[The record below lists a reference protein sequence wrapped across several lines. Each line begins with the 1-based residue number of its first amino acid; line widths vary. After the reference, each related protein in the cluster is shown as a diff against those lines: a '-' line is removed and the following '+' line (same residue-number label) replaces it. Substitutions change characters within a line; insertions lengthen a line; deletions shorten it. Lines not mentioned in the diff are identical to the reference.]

1 MRVVVR
7 CAAMVRTANS
17 YYRNSSGDRAPLRI
31 GLLLDSCE
39 EISAVFAKI
48 IEDIQA
54 SNFARIDLIVVRKTA
69 AEKPAADKP
78 SSSRTSKLARRLT
91 DATLRKHLLYDLYL
105 RLDARLKPANDPVER
120 VACNGFLSGIETLE
134 VEPLGKKF
142 VHRFPEDVLEKIRSK
157 DLDVLIRFGF
167 NILRGDILKAARYG
181 VWSYHHG
188 DNDFYRG
195 GPAHFWELREGAPL
209 SGVILQVLTDDLDA
223 GLVLCKSVFATE
235 ATLSVSRNRFT
246 PYWGSADLMIRKL
259 NELHRFGWDYLLERV
274 VPSAPYQGKRAIY
287 KTPTNADMLPWLGAT
302 FLKKAISY
310 PFRKETVQHWRIAI
324 RVGGKSLH
332 DFGSDSDFSGFRWI
346 DSPKGHFWADPFAFE
361 HQGKCCAFFEDY
373 SYQEKRGNI
382 ACAEISPQ
390 GELGPSAVCLDH
402 PRHHYSYPHIFQAGS
417 EIFLIPES
425 QLSNSVNLFRCEQF
439 PDKWVREATLM
450 EGKFVDTTVWEHDGL
465 WWFMTT
471 TADPS
476 SRAGSLLL
484 FYSTSLTGEWHF
496 HPANPISTDI
506 RTNRGGGRVF
516 QSHRRLIRPSQ
527 NCAPAYGYSVGF
539 NEITELSRQRYRERA
554 LTTITPEHWRGLL
567 GIHTYNWA
575 GNVELI
581 DGHSTALLKSV
592 LASHT

>member
-209 SGVILQVLTDDLDA
+209 SGVILQVLTDELDA
-223 GLVLCKSVFATE
+223 GLVLCKSLFTTQPTISMSA
-235 ATLSVSRNRFT
+235 NRYA
-246 PYWGSADLMIRKL
+246 PYWGSTDFMIRKL
-259 NELHRFGWDYLLERV
+259 NELHQYGWEHIEKNV
-274 VPSAPYQGKRAIY
+274 VSPAPYQGQRKLYRL
-287 KTPTNADMLPWLGAT
+287 PTNADMAQWLAPV
-302 FLKKAISY
+302 FLKKAIQY
-310 PFRKETVQHWRIAI
+310 
-324 RVGGKSLH
+324 
-332 DFGSDSDFSGFRWI
+332 
-346 DSPKGHFWADPFAFE
+346 
-361 HQGKCCAFFEDY
+361 
-373 SYQEKRGNI
+373 
-382 ACAEISPQ
+382 
-390 GELGPSAVCLDH
+390 
-402 PRHHYSYPHIFQAGS
+402 
-417 EIFLIPES
+417 
-425 QLSNSVNLFRCEQF
+425 
-439 PDKWVREATLM
+439 
-450 EGKFVDTTVWEHDGL
+450 
-465 WWFMTT
+465 
-471 TADPS
+471 
-476 SRAGSLLL
+476 
-484 FYSTSLTGEWHF
+484 
-496 HPANPISTDI
+496 
-506 RTNRGGGRVF
+506 
-516 QSHRRLIRPSQ
+516 
-527 NCAPAYGYSVGF
+527 
-539 NEITELSRQRYRERA
+539 
-554 LTTITPEHWRGLL
+554 
-567 GIHTYNWA
+567 
-575 GNVELI
+575 
-581 DGHSTALLKSV
+581 
-592 LASHT
+592 